1 VEVLLNRESKEQE
14 QLRQLRERQ
23 LTDRDPLV
31 KQRQFQ
37 HTAAQKERK
46 ALGKRYTLGE
56 AWRTIPHI
64 YRSPFIGLLL
74 GLVILLILPSL
85 WDSPW
90 AFWAGLGATLFLV
103 LVGVLTGRAQDVQEN
118 LKDALKH

>member
-1 VEVLLNRESKEQE
+1 MNREQE
-14 QLRQLRERQ
+14 RLKRLREHQ
-23 LTDRDPLV
+23 LTDRDPHV

-37 HTAAQKERK
+37 RITAQKERR
-46 ALGKRYTLGE
+46 ARGRRYTLGE

-74 GLVILLILPSL
+74 GLVVLLLLPAL

-90 AFWAGLGATLFLV
+90 AFWTGLGATVFFILIGLF
-103 LVGVLTGRAQDVQEN
+103 TGRAQDVQED
-118 LKDALKH
+118 LKDAIKH

>member
-1 VEVLLNRESKEQE
+1 MNNEQDR
-14 QLRQLRERQ
+14 LKRLRERQ

-31 KQRQFQ
+31 KQKHFQ
-37 HTAAQKERK
+37 QTTAHKERK
-46 ALGKRYTLGE
+46 ERGKRYTLGE

-74 GLVILLILPSL
+74 GLVAMFVIPAM

-90 AFWAGLGATLFLV
+90 AFWAAVGATVLFIFIGMLI
-103 LVGVLTGRAQDVQEN
+103 GRAQDVRDILN
-118 LKDALKH
+118 DSIKH

>member
-1 VEVLLNRESKEQE
+1 MSNDQE
-14 QLRQLRERQ
+14 RLKRLREHQ

-37 HTAAQKERK
+37 RNTAQKERK
-46 ALGKRYTLGE
+46 VRGKRYTLGE
-56 AWRTIPHI
+56 AWQTIPHI
-64 YRSPFIGLLL
+64 YRSPFIALLL
-74 GLVILLILPSL
+74 GLVVIVVLPSL

-90 AFWAGLGATLFLV
+90 SLWVALGTTGFFL
-103 LVGVLTGRAQDVQEN
+103 LVGLLIGRAQDIRDN

>member
-1 VEVLLNRESKEQE
+1 MNNEQDR
-14 QLRQLRERQ
+14 LKRLRERQ

-37 HTAAQKERK
+37 RTSAQKERR
-46 ALGKRYTLGE
+46 AGGKRYTLGE

-64 YRSPFIGLLL
+64 YRSPFLGLLL
-74 GLVILLILPSL
+74 GLVGIVVLPMV
-85 WDSPW
+85 WDSSW
-90 AFWAGLGATLFLV
+90 AFWVALGMTGFFV
-103 LVGVLTGRAQDVQEN
+103 LVGVNLGRAQDIRDD

>member
-1 VEVLLNRESKEQE
+1 MSKEQE
-14 QLRQLRERQ
+14 RLKRLRESQ

-37 HTAAQKERK
+37 RTSAQKERK
-46 ALGKRYTLGE
+46 ARGKRYTLGQ

-74 GLVILLILPSL
+74 GLVVLLVLPSL
-85 WDSPW
+85 WDSSW
-90 AFWAGLGATLFLV
+90 AFWVGLGATFFFV
-103 LVGVLTGRAQDVQEN
+103 LVGFFTGRAEDSHDDME
-118 LKDALKH
+118 DALKH

>member
-1 VEVLLNRESKEQE
+1 MNQEQQRLKRLRES
-14 QLRQLRERQ
+14 Q
-23 LTDRDPLV
+23 LTDRDPHV

-37 HTAAQKERK
+37 RIAAQKERK
-46 ALGKRYTLGE
+46 ARKKRYTLGE
-56 AWRTIPHI
+56 AWRTIPNI

-74 GLVILLILPSL
+74 GLVVLLILPSL

-90 AFWAGLGATLFLV
+90 AFWVGLGTTLFFV
-103 LVGVLTGRAQDVQEN
+103 LIGVFTGRAQDVQEN

>member
-1 VEVLLNRESKEQE
+1 MSNEQE
-14 QLRQLRERQ
+14 RLKRLRERQ
-23 LTDRDPLV
+23 LTDRDPHV

-37 HTAAQKERK
+37 RTAALKERK
-46 ALGKRYTLGE
+46 ARGRRYSLGE

-74 GLVILLILPSL
+74 GLVVLLILPSL

-90 AFWAGLGATLFLV
+90 AFWTSLGVTGFFL
-103 LVGVLTGRAQDVQEN
+103 LVGVLTGRAQDVNEI
-118 LKDALKH
+118 LKDSIKH